1 VNCCNQSCN
10 QGRTCPARI
19 AFAGKEPLDPRF
31 CWAFLGFIAGSIV
44 TVFVAQFF
52 N

>member
-1 VNCCNQSCN
+1 VIEY
-10 QGRTCPARI
+10 T
-19 AFAGKEPLDPRF
+19 GKEPLDPRF
-31 CWAFLGFIAGSIV
+31 CWAMLGFIAGSIA